1 MAEATRA
8 RSRRR
13 ALGTV
18 QPRHARRRDLKRLGV
33 DVGGTFTDLVLIDDQ
48 TGSITLNKVHTTPE
62 DPSVGTING
71 ALELCRTAGIDPSA
85 VEQFFHGTTIAT
97 NIVLEHSGAKTGMIT
112 TEGYRDILHIARH
125 KRPYNFS
132 IQQDLP
138 WQTRP
143 LVRRRYR
150 LAVTER
156 IVAPSGEVLKP
167 LDEEQVRAAVRKLK
181 KSKVE
186 AVAVCFM
193 FSFLNPDHERRVG
206 QIINEEWP
214 EIYLSLSHEVI
225 PQYREYERF
234 STTALNAY
242 VGPKVAKYV
251 NNLDRALKEN
261 DFRSEMHLMQSSGG
275 VATAQ
280 GAVHRP
286 VTLLMSGPVA
296 GLIGGIWA
304 SKLAGHENAITL
316 DVGGTSADIGVAPEG
331 RMSMKHLLDTRIG
344 DYQAMIPMVDI
355 DTIGAGG
362 GSIAYVDSG
371 GLFRVGPKSAGAVPG
386 PCCYDRGGE
395 LPTSTDCNVVLGRL
409 NPDNFLGGKMRLRDD
424 LSRRAV
430 ETHISAKLGMGVEEA
445 ALGAIKILN
454 HGMIQSI
461 EMNSVRK
468 GYDPR
473 EFALVA
479 FGGAGPLQACE
490 VAREL
495 AIPTVLIPP
504 SPGLTSALG
513 LLATDLSYDFS
524 RTQLQLLSNPDLGKI
539 AEDYAYLSGLAL
551 AQLEE
556 DGIAPEK
563 MVFLRIADC
572 RYQGQGYELRVH
584 APPGEP
590 SEAWVAQLIEA
601 FHLSHDREY
610 GRHFTD
616 KDTEMVNIRVV
627 GIGKIP
633 DLVPMELPVGGI
645 EPEREALTDTR
656 QVVFDN
662 QGRPEAIAT
671 PHYDRTRLKAGNT
684 IRGPA
689 MVEQPDTTTLILPGL
704 VAEMDKYGNLI
715 VQFR

>member
-1 MAEATRA
+1 MIRM
-8 RSRRR
+8 
-13 ALGTV
+13 
-18 QPRHARRRDLKRLGV
+18 GV
-33 DVGGTFTDLVLIDDQ
+33 DVGGTFTDLVLIDDER
-48 TGSITLNKVHTTPE
+48 GSISLNKVHTTPE
-62 DPSVGTING
+62 DPSIGTING
-71 ALELCRTAGIDPSA
+71 AMELCRAAGTDPGS

-97 NIVLEHSGAKTGMIT
+97 NIVLQHEGAKTGMLT

-138 WQTRP
+138 WQKYP

-150 LAVTER
+150 LTVNER
-156 IVAPSGEVLKP
+156 IHAPNGDVAKP
-167 LDEEQVRAAVRKLK
+167 LDEQQVREAIRKLK
-181 KSKVE
+181 KAKVE
-186 AVAVCFM
+186 SVAVCFL
-193 FSFLNPDHERRVG
+193 FSFLNPDHEKRVG
-206 QIINEEWP
+206 ELVREEWP
-214 EIYLSLSHEVI
+214 EVFLSLSHEVI

-234 STTALNAY
+234 STTCLNAY
-242 VGPKVAKYV
+242 VGPKTAKYV
-251 NNLDRALKEN
+251 QNLDQALKEN
-261 DFRSEMHLMQSSGG
+261 QFRASLHLMQSSGG

-280 GAVHRP
+280 GSVRRP

-304 SKLAGHENAITL
+304 SKLAGFKNVITL
-316 DVGGTSADIGVAPEG
+316 DVGGTSADIGVAPDG
-331 RMSMKHLLDTRIG
+331 KMSMKHLLDTRIG

-386 PCCYDRGGE
+386 PCCYGRGGE
-395 LPTSTDCNVVLGRL
+395 LPTSTDCNAVLGRL
-409 NPDNFLGGKMRLRDD
+409 NPDNFLGGKMVLRDD
-424 LSRRAV
+424 LSRQAI
-430 ETHISAKLGMGVEEA
+430 ETHLSRKLGIGLEEA

-479 FGGAGPLQACE
+479 FGGAGPMQACE

-495 AIPTVLIPP
+495 AIPTVIIPP

-524 RTQLQLLSNPDLGKI
+524 RTQIQLLSKPDLGKI
-539 AEDYAYLSGLAL
+539 ADDYTQLSGLAL
-551 AQLEE
+551 AQLEH
-556 DGIAPEK
+556 DRIPSEK
-563 MVFLRIADC
+563 MVFVRIADC
-572 RYQGQGYELRVH
+572 RYEGQGYELRVQ
-584 APPGEP
+584 APSGEVGAP
-590 SEAWVAQLIEA
+590 WVEQLIQE
-601 FHLSHDREY
+601 FHRTHDREY
-610 GRHFTD
+610 GRHFVE
-616 KDTEMVNIRVV
+616 KDVELVNIRVV

-633 DLVPMELPVGGI
+633 DLVPVELPAGSAD
-645 EPEREALTDTR
+645 PERDAVSSSRE
-656 QVVFDN
+656 VIFDN
-662 QGRPEAIAT
+662 GGQPEKLAT
-671 PHYDRTRLKAGNT
+671 PHYDRTRLKAGNV

-689 MVEQPDTTTLILPGL
+689 VVEQTDSTTLILPGL
-704 VAEMDKYGNLI
+704 VAEVDRYGNLI
-715 VQFR
+715 IQIH